1 MSTLAFSKE
10 ENDSLAFS
18 DVPQDLSAKV
28 KTVSVQTD
36 SNHDS
41 VIRDLLSGFSEKQ
54 VRLLLGV
61 LSQFLWR
68 NNQEIPEDS
77 ENLIINGLQ
86 KELITHP
93 RTRQQPLSSGWT
105 PLEPE
110 TPPISPPLNSLLN
123 HVSSTAPR
131 NLLHPTPWS
140 SAEVSP
146 YQQHQQTTKSFK
158 QETNVRINNFGSQT
172 LSHARHECYQRIST
186 DDEKE
191 DSLLGISR
199 DEKLVQ
205 DLNIPCSVDEIIHK
219 PMEEFNDILS
229 KHSVSEEVI
238 NICRDIRRRG
248 KNKIAAQNCRKRKV
262 EQIYSLEEDLQMAR
276 SRKKIILSERA
287 ELLRQQRELGARLVS
302 LERSILRSEGKPEE
316 RWRIE
321 ANMNLGKISFIES
334 RLAQIV

>member
-1 MSTLAFSKE
+1 MNK
-10 ENDSLAFS
+10 
-18 DVPQDLSAKV
+18 
-28 KTVSVQTD
+28 
-36 SNHDS
+36 
-41 VIRDLLSGFSEKQ
+41 
-54 VRLLLGV
+54 
-61 LSQFLWR
+61 
-68 NNQEIPEDS
+68 
-77 ENLIINGLQ
+77 
-86 KELITHP
+86 
-93 RTRQQPLSSGWT
+93 
-105 PLEPE
+105 
-110 TPPISPPLNSLLN
+110 
-123 HVSSTAPR
+123 
-131 NLLHPTPWS
+131 
-140 SAEVSP
+140 
-146 YQQHQQTTKSFK
+146 
-158 QETNVRINNFGSQT
+158 
-172 LSHARHECYQRIST
+172 
-186 DDEKE
+186 
-191 DSLLGISR
+191 
-199 DEKLVQ
+199 DEKLAREAGIKLQ
-205 DLNIPCSVDEIIHK
+205 IKAEIIHK